1 MKKVILKNGKELV
14 IRKAI
19 IQDVEKI
26 IQYKIIVGGESD
38 YLTFGEDEVVINID
52 NEKLS
57 IESIN
62 KRNNSILAVALIDG
76 EIVGSIVF
84 RGGERSRVRHV
95 GEMGVTVRKSYWGLG
110 IGSILLDFLIKWAK
124 ETDTVKKINLRVRVD
139 NEGAIK
145 LYKKYGFKKE
155 GILTRDF
162 YIDGR
167 FYDSMNM
174 GLIID

>member
-1 MKKVILKNGKELV
+1 MKKVILKDGKELV

-19 IQDVEKI
+19 IQDAEKI

-38 YLTFGEDEVVINID
+38 YLTFGEDEVVINIE

-62 KRNNSILAVALIDG
+62 NRNNSILAVALIDG
-76 EIVGSIVF
+76 EIAGSIVF

-95 GEMGVTVRKSYWGLG
+95 GEMGITVRKSYWGLG

-124 ETDTVKKINLRVRVD
+124 ETDIVKKINLRVRVD
-139 NEGAIK
+139 NESAIK
-145 LYKKYGFKKE
+145 LYEKYGFEKE

-162 YIDGR
+162 YINGK

-174 GLIID
+174 GLIVE